1 MGYKG
6 RYAAIASEI
15 FGQMPRRWNFRR
27 AEAAMAKKVT
37 VSLVDDLD
45 GKSAADETVFFGLDG
60 ISYEIDLSARNAK
73 KLRGAY
79 QPFIDAG
86 RRVGGRRR
94 RAAGASRVSTDRARA
109 AAIRQWARE
118 NGYQVASRGRIPAE
132 LVDAYDAA
140 RTGR

>member
-1 MGYKG
+1 
-6 RYAAIASEI
+6 
-15 FGQMPRRWNFRR
+15 
-27 AEAAMAKKVT
+27 MAKKVT
-37 VSLVDDLD
+37 VSFVDDLD
-45 GKSAADETVFFGLDG
+45 GRSAADETVFFGLDG
-60 ISYEIDLSARNAK
+60 ISYEIDLSARNAT

-94 RAAGASRVSTDRARA
+94 AAGASRVSMDRARA

-118 NGYQVASRGRIPAE
+118 NRYQVALRGRIPAA

-140 RTGR
+140 RTRRQGRGV